1 MAMYR
6 MTVTG
11 EWGMNDSELLLGRV
25 ACAFAAEG
33 SVAAMETAHALLAA
47 LLRTPDDERE
57 ESPSLWLMG
66 KEPNATLAG
75 VLAVEVRYVEPEDR
89 TPLGFHYLRD

>member
-11 EWGMNDSELLLGRV
+11 EWGMNDGELLLGRV

-33 SVAAMETAHALLAA
+33 SVAAMETARALLAA
-47 LLRTPDDERE
+47 LLRAPDDERE
-57 ESPSLWLMG
+57 ESLSLWLMG
-66 KEPNATLAG
+66 KEPHATLAG

-89 TPLGFHYLRD
+89 TPLGFHCLLD